1 MKNKYFDNFNND
13 RILAARARILELKTL
28 INYWE
33 KQQNIQL
40 NRQKTVNQ
48 ATFST
53 STVIN

>member
-1 MKNKYFDNFNND
+1 MKTKD
-13 RILAARARILELKTL
+13 RINAARARIIELKTL
-28 INYWE
+28 VKLWE

>member
-1 MKNKYFDNFNND
+1 MKTKD
-13 RILAARARILELKTL
+13 RINAAKARILELKIL

-48 ATFST
+48 ATFR
-53 STVIN
+53 

>member
-1 MKNKYFDNFNND
+1 MNTKSKIN
-13 RILAARARILELKTL
+13 AAQARILELKTL
-28 INYWE
+28 IKLWE

>member
-1 MKNKYFDNFNND
+1 MNTKSKINAAQS
-13 RILAARARILELKTL
+13 RIIELKIL